1 MLTNEQVNQRMSD
14 KLEAKLF
21 YAYKN
26 LEEIELML
34 EGVIP
39 SKMDVDALMGMQ
51 MTALNNIQ
59 VYTRMFDLVE
69 LSY

>member
-26 LEEIELML
+26 LEELELMI

-39 SKMDVDALMGMQ
+39 SKMDVDTLTSMQ
-51 MTALNNIQ
+51 VVESNNIQ

>member
-1 MLTNEQVNQRMSD
+1 MLTKEQVNERMSN

-21 YAYKN
+21 YAYNN
-26 LEEIELML
+26 LEEIVLML
-34 EGVIP
+34 DGVIP
-39 SKMDVDALMGMQ
+39 SKMDVDALMNMK
-51 MTALNNIQ
+51 MVALNNIQ

>member
-39 SKMDVDALMGMQ
+39 SKMDEDALMSMQ
-51 MTALNNIQ
+51 MTSLNNIQ

-69 LSY
+69 MSY

>member
-1 MLTNEQVNQRMSD
+1 MLSPSQVNQRMSD

-26 LEEIELML
+26 LEEIELQI

-39 SKMDVDALMGMQ
+39 SKMDTDALMGMQ
-51 MTALNNIQ
+51 LVALNNIQ
-59 VYTRMFDLVE
+59 VYTRIFDLVE
-69 LSY
+69 MSY